1 MFGGFTTR
9 QNFGQQLFP
18 SRILGQLGGQT
29 QVIADRFITTAGIT
43 GTTEIN
49 AINLLVADLIYYG
62 LINKFIS
69 VYPMIGG
76 TSVTTSYNLIDP
88 RVFRITWV
96 NAVVFAS
103 TGVRSSG
110 AINNYGNT
118 NIPALTTGNFNGH
131 LSFYGRLN
139 TIGTCSAIGAGVSF
153 NPTFRTSIVNTL
165 AAPVGSYNGEQSVTA
180 AAIVNNSGLWT
191 VSRTNNSLIEFYQG
205 STLLGTNTNAQ
216 TSRLGGETIQI
227 LAINQGGFGGVNPST
242 LQECQ
247 FVTIGQSLTATD
259 VANLNTSI
267 VNFQTNLGR

>member
-9 QNFGQQLFP
+9 RNFGQQLFP

-62 LINKFIS
+62 LINKFVA

-88 RVFRITWV
+88 RVFRITWL

-110 AINNYGNT
+110 SVNNYGNT
-118 NIPALTTGNFNGH
+118 NIPALTTGAFNGH

-139 TIGTCSAIGAGVSF
+139 TVGTCSAMGAGVQF
-153 NPTFRTSIVNTL
+153 NPTYRNSIVNTL
-165 AAPVGSYNGEQSVTA
+165 AAPVGSYNGENAVTA
-180 AAIVNNSGLWT
+180 STIVNNSGLWT

-205 STLLGTNTNAQ
+205 STLLGTNTTAQ
-216 TSRLGGETIQI
+216 TSRLGTENIII
-227 LAINQGGFGGVNPST
+227 LGILQSTGGVVPAT

-247 FVTIGQSLTATD
+247 FATIGQSLTAAE